1 MIGPERISARLTA
14 IQSRIAD
21 INARFATPPAPAAF
35 EDLFAKAYERQR
47 DTRAATAAAG
57 PTQWDDML
65 TREALN
71 NRLDPRLL
79 RAVMIAES
87 GGDPN
92 AISTAGAQGL
102 MQLMPGTAAG
112 LGVTEPFDPAQ
123 SIAGGARYMRAM
135 LDRFGGDV
143 RRAIAAYNAGP
154 GAVESYGGV
163 PPYDETQG
171 YVDRVLDLAGLDALR

>member
-1 MIGPERISARLTA
+1 MIGLERVQARLSD
-14 IQSRIAD
+14 IQARIAD
-21 INARFATPPAPAAF
+21 INLRFASLPAPALF
-35 EDLFAKAYERQR
+35 QDLFQRAYEHQR
-47 DTRAATAAAG
+47 DTEPRTATTD
-57 PTQWDDML
+57 PTRWDDLL

-87 GGDPN
+87 GGDAN
-92 AISTAGAQGL
+92 AVSSAGAQGL

-112 LGVTEPFDPAQ
+112 LGVADPFDPAQ
-123 SIAGGARYMRAM
+123 NIAGGARYMREM

-143 RRAIAAYNAGP
+143 RRAVAAYNAGP

-163 PPYDETQG
+163 PPYDETRA
-171 YVDRVLDLAGLDALR
+171 YVRRVLELAGLDALR